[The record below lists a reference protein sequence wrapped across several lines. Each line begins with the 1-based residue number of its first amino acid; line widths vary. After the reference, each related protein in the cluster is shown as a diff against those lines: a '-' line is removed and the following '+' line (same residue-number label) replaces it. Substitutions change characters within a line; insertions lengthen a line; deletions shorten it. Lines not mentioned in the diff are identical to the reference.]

1 MRKNEP
7 TIHQAL
13 AQAEYYKN
21 LFNHMVDLVNWVA
34 DDERVVNYLLTLG
47 YHPETDLVQ
56 ELKYDRTFINNIL
69 AELMVAYDE

>member
-13 AQAEYYKN
+13 ATAEYYKK
-21 LFNHMVDLVNWVA
+21 LFNHMVDLVNYIA
-34 DDERVVNYLLTLG
+34 DDERVIKYLLALD
-47 YHPETDLVQ
+47 YDPESDLVQ